1 MLVVEHTRAW
11 GMTSDIK
18 LRIIEGMVRLSV
30 TLKGIRTEHCSLTAL
45 KGSDAK
51 RCLDNFES
59 GETLCQLAK

>member
-1 MLVVEHTRAW
+1 
-11 GMTSDIK
+11 MTSDIK